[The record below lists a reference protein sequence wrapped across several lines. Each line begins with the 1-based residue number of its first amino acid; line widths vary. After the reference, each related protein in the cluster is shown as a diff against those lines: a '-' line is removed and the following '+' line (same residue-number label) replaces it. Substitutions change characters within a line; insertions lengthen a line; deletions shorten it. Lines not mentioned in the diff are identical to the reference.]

1 MQLTLITL
9 IGLCVLQINA
19 APLLKRASDDS
30 SKPAIDYHAN
40 KDYVPFQ
47 RLDNEVEAPTGSF
60 LEEEEESHETSETH
74 KKYGVTTVGSRQYR
88 YRDSTGEADGALM
101 VPQKA
106 AVESTDKSSL
116 PRRKKQTNLIGLD
129 DKGHVRRVMLDSKKD
144 DNVDPRV
151 GQKQVLAIDDQ
162 GGQHTIALPMTLV
175 PGGR

>member
-9 IGLCVLQINA
+9 IGLCALQINA
-19 APLLKRASDDS
+19 APLIKRSDAP
-30 SKPAIDYHAN
+30 KPAIDYHAN

-47 RLDNEVEAPTGSF
+47 RLDSNLEVPSGNY
-60 LEEEEESHETSETH
+60 LEEEEETHETSETH

-106 AVESTDKSSL
+106 AVESNDKSSL
-116 PRRKKQTNLIGLD
+116 PRRKKQTNLIGVD
-129 DKGHVRRVMLDSKKD
+129 DKGHVRHVMLDSKKD